1 MVTHTGVKPFT
12 CKICNTSFTQSGSL
26 ATHVRKHDDFKE
38 QNSKKKASTKETH
51 LCPLC
56 GKIFNKAFSL
66 TVHVRR
72 HTGDKPYKCTSCD
85 MR

>member
-1 MVTHTGVKPFT
+1 MVTHTGVKPFS
-12 CKICNTSFTQSGSL
+12 CMICHASFTQSGSL
-26 ATHVRKHDDFKE
+26 AAHIRKHDDFK
-38 QNSKKKASTKETH
+38 QVNKTKKGSFDETH

-56 GKIFNKAFSL
+56 GKIFSKAFSL

-72 HTGDKPYKCTSCD
+72 HTGDKPYKCTLCD